1 MTTVGFIG
9 TGNMG
14 SALARAAAKAQDTKI
29 YLYDKDEA
37 KALALAKDLSADV
50 ATLDGVSGCDVI
62 FLAVKPNVIKDVAA
76 EIKSKIKSGS
86 VLVSMAAGVSLGA
99 LSLVLGTAPVI
110 RIMPNTPAA
119 CGSGM
124 MLYARNESV
133 TDAMAETF
141 LKVMEPSGEL
151 DELPENLIDAAS
163 ALSGCGPAFVYMFIE
178 ALADG
183 AVACGL
189 PRDKAL
195 TYAIETVKG
204 SAEMVK
210 ATGEHPEAL
219 KDKVC
224 SPGGSTIAGT
234 HELEVG
240 GFRAC
245 AQNAVIAAYKKTLTL
260 GKSE

>member
-1 MTTVGFIG
+1 MITVGFIG

-14 SALARAAAKAQDTKI
+14 SALARAARKADGVSV

-37 KALALAKDLSADV
+37 KARALAEELGCAM
-50 ATLDGVSGCDVI
+50 AGLDGILDCKVI
-62 FLAVKPNVIKDVAA
+62 FLAVKPNIVKEVLESIRAKLRPT
-76 EIKSKIKSGS
+76 S
-86 VLVSMAAGVSLGA
+86 VLVSMAAGVSLSQI
-99 LSLVLGTAPVI
+99 SLVLGKAPVI

-119 CGSGM
+119 CGAGM
-124 MLYARNESV
+124 MLYTKNDTV
-133 TDAMAETF
+133 TDGMLEAFKSVMAH
-141 LKVMEPSGEL
+141 SGEL

-195 TYAIETVKG
+195 AYAIETVKG

-224 SPGGSTIAGT
+224 SPGGSTIAGV

-240 GFRAC
+240 AFRAI
-245 AQNAVIAAYKKTLTL
+245 AENAVIAAYKKTLSL
-260 GKSE
+260 GK

>member
-1 MTTVGFIG
+1 MITVGFIG

-14 SALARAAAKAQDTKI
+14 SALARAAAKADNTKV
-29 YLYDKDEA
+29 YLYDKDEGKSA
-37 KALALAKDLSADV
+37 ALAAELGCEAATFEGACGADV
-50 ATLDGVSGCDVI
+50 V
-62 FLAVKPNVIKDVAA
+62 FLAVKPNVIKDVANA
-76 EIKSKIKSGS
+76 AKANMKSGG
-86 VLVSMAAGVSLGA
+86 VLVSMAAGISLSM
-99 LSLVLGTAPVI
+99 LSLVLGNTPVI

-119 CGSGM
+119 CGCGM
-124 MLYARNESV
+124 MLYAKNGGV
-133 TDAMAETF
+133 TETMLSSFKHVMAH
-141 LKVMEPSGEL
+141 SGEI

-195 TYAIETVKG
+195 SYAIETVKG

-210 ATGEHPEAL
+210 ASGEHPEAL

-224 SPGGSTIAGT
+224 SPGGSTIAGV
-234 HELEVG
+234 HALETG
-240 GFRAC
+240 AFRAT
-245 AQNAVIAAYKKTLTL
+245 AEDAVIAAYKKTLSL
-260 GKSE
+260 GK